1 MAGGQRRKCKCC
13 RRLFRPDPRSR
24 RHQRY
29 CSEPPCSPA
38 EPRARPQVRH
48 AGSPSQRTRVTSATP
63 GTSYGSAPGRS
74 RHPGYWRKPRRCA
87 TALQD
92 VSRAQSID
100 SEAKTANFVRSP
112 LQDLITAQPAVLIG
126 LIAHLV
132 GTPLQD
138 DIVRTT
144 DRLLRLGQDILAMS
158 QGPAAAP
165 ALTARRPGRDRLRD
179 VRQDPRLPGSSGPD
193 HHPNCSHARS

>member
-1 MAGGQRRKCKCC
+1 MIESSHATTLSDDAPLAGGDAW
-13 RRLFRPDPRSR
+13 PGDSAVNASAAGGYSDPIRVVGVISATARSL
-24 RHQRY
+24 
-29 CSEPPCSPA
+29 PA

-126 LIAHLV
+126 LITHLV

-144 DRLLRLGQDILAMS
+144 DRLLRL
-158 QGPAAAP
+158 
-165 ALTARRPGRDRLRD
+165 
-179 VRQDPRLPGSSGPD
+179 V
-193 HHPNCSHARS
+193 